1 MTARGADART
11 DEFERFHE
19 FAEQRLVPDL
29 ERAQIRRDAV
39 DKARR
44 EFDELLISME
54 LLRTRPV
61 VSLDAQIDLGC
72 SFYAQARVPDT
83 SRIFVDVGLGFHAEF
98 TLDEALVYVRKRVHT
113 LTDELAAENA
123 SLNQIRAH
131 LNLIYSRGLT
141 IATSAPSSVS

>member
-29 ERAQIRRDAV
+29 ERAESRRDAV
-39 DKARR
+39 DTARR
-44 EFDELLISME
+44 EFDELLTSLE
-54 LLRTRPV
+54 LLRARPTA
-61 VSLDAQIDLGC
+61 SMDAQIDLGC

-83 SRIFVDVGLGFHAEF
+83 SHVFVDVGLGFHAEF
-98 TLDEALVYVRKRVHT
+98 ALDEALVYVRARVQA
-113 LTDELAAENA
+113 LTVELAAENA

-141 IATSAPSSVS
+141 TTTGSTSSAS